1 MLVET
6 LLRIAVGVSA
16 LGNPRGLP
24 RSLTEALTSDLAP
37 ARFAKD
43 FSKPLA
49 VPEAGIEAAVRAMR
63 SGRLFRYGASSAASS
78 EVARAE
84 REFADGVAGSRYA
97 VGVNSGSS
105 ALMLGLMA
113 VGVKPGD
120 RVVCNGFAFTGV
132 PSTIMRLGAEPVL
145 VDTDAHFRLDVAD
158 LEAKLDAFPDA
169 RALVLSHT
177 RGRVCDLD
185 RVAALAEARKLDVVE
200 DCGHAAGA
208 SWRGRPVGRLG
219 AVAAF
224 GARSDSMLNGGE
236 AGFATT
242 DDAETAAK
250 LVYLSGCYERR
261 YGKHGARP
269 EDDDLLERAMAT
281 MPYLSTRMSELSAA
295 CLRPAVASLAD
306 RVVEANRRHALIARS
321 LGDLAGGGVVLPESD
336 PRASCVGDR
345 LTFSVPA
352 LDEAANGFFRTT
364 CVALGVPVAWLKSP
378 ANAFYHGNWRN
389 YGAPT
394 FELPG
399 TDALLETAYDLAL
412 PAYFGDDDL
421 RHVAEIVA
429 YAYACAAAS
438 SEDDGG
444 GA

>member
-1 MLVET
+1 M
-6 LLRIAVGVSA
+6 
-16 LGNPRGLP
+16 
-24 RSLTEALTSDLAP
+24 
-37 ARFAKD
+37 
-43 FSKPLA
+43 
-49 VPEAGIEAAVRAMR
+49 
-63 SGRLFRYGASSAASS
+63 
-78 EVARAE
+78 
-84 REFADGVAGSRYA
+84 
-97 VGVNSGSS
+97 
-105 ALMLGLMA
+105 
-113 VGVKPGD
+113 
-120 RVVCNGFAFTGV
+120 
-132 PSTIMRLGAEPVL
+132 
-145 VDTDAHFRLDVAD
+145 
-158 LEAKLDAFPDA
+158 
-169 RALVLSHT
+169 
-177 RGRVCDLD
+177 
-185 RVAALAEARKLDVVE
+185 
-200 DCGHAAGA
+200 
-208 SWRGRPVGRLG
+208 GRLG

-394 FELPG
+394 FDLPG

-429 YAYACAAAS
+429 YAYACAAAA
-438 SEDDGG
+438 SEHEDGG
-444 GA
+444 A

>member
-78 EVARAE
+78 EVARA
-84 REFADGVAGSRYA
+84 
-97 VGVNSGSS
+97 
-105 ALMLGLMA
+105 
-113 VGVKPGD
+113 
-120 RVVCNGFAFTGV
+120 RVRQTA
-132 PSTIMRLGAEPVL
+132 
-145 VDTDAHFRLDVAD
+145 
-158 LEAKLDAFPDA
+158 
-169 RALVLSHT
+169 
-177 RGRVCDLD
+177 
-185 RVAALAEARKLDVVE
+185 
-200 DCGHAAGA
+200 
-208 SWRGRPVGRLG
+208 
-219 AVAAF
+219 
-224 GARSDSMLNGGE
+224 DSMLNGGE

-321 LGDLAGGGVVLPESD
+321 LADLAGGGVVLPEAD

-378 ANAFYHGNWRN
+378 ASAFHHGNWRN

-394 FELPG
+394 FDLPG
-399 TDALLETAYDLAL
+399 TDAPRDDLAL
-412 PAYFGDDDL
+412 PALLRRRRPAPRRGDRRL
-421 RHVAEIVA
+421 AC
-429 YAYACAAAS
+429 ACAAAA